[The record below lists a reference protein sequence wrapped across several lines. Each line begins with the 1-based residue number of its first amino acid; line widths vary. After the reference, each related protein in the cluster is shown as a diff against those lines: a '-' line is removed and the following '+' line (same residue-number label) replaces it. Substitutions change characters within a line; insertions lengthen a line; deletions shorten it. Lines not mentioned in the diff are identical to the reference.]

1 MIEEVYLKDFRNYEE
16 AGFRFSKGLNAII
29 GDNGLGKTNLLEA
42 LFFLLQGKT
51 MRGSEP
57 KELVRWGTE
66 KAQLG
71 IKVSG
76 GAAVEKRI
84 EICEEGRKEKGKLGG
99 IRAVFFK
106 PDDIWMIKG
115 GPESRRK
122 YLDEAVVEI
131 KRGFRVTLREY
142 HRVLRQRN
150 EAIRAVKRG
159 SGDIGLVR
167 SWNPLLARWG
177 RMVVEERAEGLK
189 ELEKEMD
196 ATTGRWGVGK
206 LEARLYSS
214 MGDFFGEEDKLIR
227 KIERME
233 SAEIGR
239 GMTLIGPHRDEVIFN
254 LGGRSARRD
263 CSQGEQKLIAMVW
276 KMALAETI
284 ARNTREKVILLMDDC
299 LSELDRRNRLLV
311 LRELEKWE
319 QVFVT
324 HAEDLEE
331 LKGFNKI
338 FLGRENRG

>member
-1 MIEEVYLKDFRNYEE
+1 M
-16 AGFRFSKGLNAII
+16 
-29 GDNGLGKTNLLEA
+29 
-42 LFFLLQGKT
+42 
-51 MRGSEP
+51 
-57 KELVRWGTE
+57 
-66 KAQLG
+66 
-71 IKVSG
+71 
-76 GAAVEKRI
+76 
-84 EICEEGRKEKGKLGG
+84 
-99 IRAVFFK
+99 
-106 PDDIWMIKG
+106 
-115 GPESRRK
+115 
-122 YLDEAVVEI
+122 
-131 KRGFRVTLREY
+131 
-142 HRVLRQRN
+142 
-150 EAIRAVKRG
+150 
-159 SGDIGLVR
+159 
-167 SWNPLLARWG
+167 LARWG